1 MSRKLRQTNPMRMRG
16 RLVGMGVAAMIGLAL
31 ALPTTAAALSFSPGA
46 HAVGA
51 NPQSVAIGDLN
62 GDGKALFASCRAA
75 PEREAT
81 G

>member
-1 MSRKLRQTNPMRMRG
+1 MSRKLRQTHPMRMRG

-46 HAVGA
+46 
-51 NPQSVAIGDLN
+51 P
-62 GDGKALFASCRAA
+62 R
-75 PEREAT
+75 EREAT